1 MAASLTSNS
10 LARSSVGVSGVVIGG
25 EEPAHR
31 FEDEAFGHEERGRE
45 YVGFDFFPD
54 AWGTSKGTR
63 AAARACLF
71 IRRRF
76 APWCGY
82 GRISRHDH
90 PR

>member
-54 AWGTSKGTR
+54 AWETSKGTR
-63 AAARACLF
+63 AAARACLDVVSLL
-71 IRRRF
+71 
-76 APWCGY
+76 WVGY
-82 GRISRHDH
+82 GMIACHDQ

>member
-63 AAARACLF
+63 AAARA
-71 IRRRF
+71 
-76 APWCGY
+76 A
-82 GRISRHDH
+82 
-90 PR
+90 

>member
-45 YVGFDFFPD
+45 YVGFDFLPGCLGDLEGD
-54 AWGTSKGTR
+54 ARRGEGV
-63 AAARACLF
+63 L
-71 IRRRF
+71 RRRF
-76 APWCGY
+76 APLGGIW
-82 GRISRHDH
+82 HDRV
-90 PR
+90 P